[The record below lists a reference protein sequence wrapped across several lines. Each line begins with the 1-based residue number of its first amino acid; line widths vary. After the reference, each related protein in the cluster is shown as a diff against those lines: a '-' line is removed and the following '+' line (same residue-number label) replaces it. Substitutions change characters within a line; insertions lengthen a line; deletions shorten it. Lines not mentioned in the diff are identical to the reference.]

1 MTADPV
7 IKRTICIMDDDQ
19 VIRLTTQELILK
31 RMKDCRLIIFPDGE
45 QALHYF
51 KENLG
56 IAANLPQLIFVDIN
70 MPVLNEGSFWMSS
83 LHFQM
88 ESTLLLSTSSARR

>member
-7 IKRTICIMDDDQ
+7 IPRTICIMDDDP
-19 VIRLTTQELILK
+19 VIRLTTQELIFK
-31 RMKDCRLIIFPDGE
+31 RMKDCQLIIFPDGE

-56 IAANLPQLIFVDIN
+56 TAANLPQLIFVDIN
-70 MPVLNEGSFWMSS
+70 MPVLNEGSFWMNS
-83 LHFQM
+83 LHLQL
-88 ESTLLLSTSSARR
+88 ESTLRLFTSSARR